1 MTFQPYSSLVSG
13 RKAYFCLEIWGGKKD
28 HGFRTLFIITHN
40 FALFIE
46 VEFSP
51 LLSNVTLIF
60 LHNSSLKSLA
70 FRLQIET
77 KADMEYYRLHISLLM
92 WFSNSGQLLCLDSR
106 SIGNSVISSQNSAS
120 LFSMALGPQFS
131 IPCVHKAHKGF
142 SKEED
147 MGSGPGSMQSI
158 KKLAP
163 TGPPAGSI

>member
-1 MTFQPYSSLVSG
+1 
-13 RKAYFCLEIWGGKKD
+13 
-28 HGFRTLFIITHN
+28 
-40 FALFIE
+40 
-46 VEFSP
+46 
-51 LLSNVTLIF
+51 
-60 LHNSSLKSLA
+60 
-70 FRLQIET
+70 
-77 KADMEYYRLHISLLM
+77 MEYYRLHLSLLM

-120 LFSMALGPQFS
+120 LFSMVLGPQFS

-163 TGPPAGSI
+163 TGPPAGSIYGSVALTANESLCQSPETEPTPCSCSAAVQGQDTKLLGPEGWHFMVPLRLAPKLLIRSFILHFTLHLKRRKAT